1 MPKQWN
7 QKDVE
12 AAFDQALTKAV
23 SDQQLRRE
31 LLNDATAKNVFAKAG
46 DINVPDG
53 VEVIFYREEDLPVR
67 MVMAIPGGTNPR
79 PAKFKSCFLC
89 TYDTYVTRT
98 SADAKALADI
108 LAKLL

>member
-12 AAFDQALTKAV
+12 TAFDQALAASA

-31 LLNDATAKNVFAKAG
+31 LLNPATAKNVFAKAG

-53 VEVIFYREEDLPVR
+53 VEVIFYREEDLPLR
-67 MVMAIPGGTNPR
+67 MVMAIPGGPSPR

-89 TYDTYVTRT
+89 TYDTYVTR
-98 SADAKALADI
+98 SDNDAQVLADV